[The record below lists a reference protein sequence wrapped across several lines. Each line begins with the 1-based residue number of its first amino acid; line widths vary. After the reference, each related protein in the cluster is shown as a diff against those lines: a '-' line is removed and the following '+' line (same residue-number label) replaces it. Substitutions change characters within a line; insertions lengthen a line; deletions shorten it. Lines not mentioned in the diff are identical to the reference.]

1 MLYEFCIIIKRGKLF
16 NAVMCLIM
24 RFSVIVPI
32 YNVEKYLSQCIESI
46 LKQTYRKFEL
56 ILVIDGSEDGSADVC
71 KNYAIID
78 SRIHVIAQE
87 NKGLVAARKRGAGI
101 ANGDYIIC
109 IDGDDYVHPNLLSK
123 ISEQIDKYPSIDM
136 ICYGYYEENPSGLL
150 VPNSQNIKE
159 GKYDNIDYLLENYMY
174 SRLLKKDNNG
184 LLKYPLWTKCVK
196 TDIYFECQD
205 IVPNNI
211 KNGEDILCSA
221 WILSKI
227 KTYSIMDFLGY
238 YYRYNTTSLT
248 HQRTTYDLV
257 NISNVKNELER
268 ISCYLHENIGHYYLS
283 SIYILLRDM
292 ARISSNKKDFLEMT
306 KYLLFDSNYNDL
318 RFYIKYGIK
327 DIIRYSLVQK
337 QKWKL
342 LYYIVKIV
350 RI

>member
-1 MLYEFCIIIKRGKLF
+1 
-16 NAVMCLIM
+16 
-24 RFSVIVPI
+24 
-32 YNVEKYLSQCIESI
+32 
-46 LKQTYRKFEL
+46 
-56 ILVIDGSEDGSADVC
+56 
-71 KNYAIID
+71 
-78 SRIHVIAQE
+78 
-87 NKGLVAARKRGAGI
+87 
-101 ANGDYIIC
+101 
-109 IDGDDYVHPNLLSK
+109 
-123 ISEQIDKYPSIDM
+123 
-136 ICYGYYEENPSGLL
+136 
-150 VPNSQNIKE
+150 
-159 GKYDNIDYLLENYMY
+159 MY